1 MDQTKCTCAHV
12 GQKKGPVG
20 WCQCLRLKGGKKKIK
35 PNRRKREGEVKC
47 QSKVGPTN
55 VAAFLLL
62 KNIFNKHIE
71 DDTKFCSA
79 AVSAD
84 VAEDNGMKDSSEK
97 KIQPKMSVFLASSET
112 LKFSVLIQTCSSSA
126 AHPLCQISS
135 SSAHM
140 YILYN
145 FFLQGQYYAIP
156 HNLTKRPE
164 IQ

>member
-1 MDQTKCTCAHV
+1 M
-12 GQKKGPVG
+12 
-20 WCQCLRLKGGKKKIK
+20 
-35 PNRRKREGEVKC
+35 
-47 QSKVGPTN
+47 GPTN

-112 LKFSVLIQTCSSSA
+112 LKFSVLIQTCSCSA

-140 YILYN
+140 YIYYIISFYKGNTMQFHTIWQSVPGYN
-145 FFLQGQYYAIP
+145 KWSLMKMLNSESFFI
-156 HNLTKRPE
+156 
-164 IQ
+164 IQWNWICDFLGFYSHMALRWKFTRLSRFWIYS